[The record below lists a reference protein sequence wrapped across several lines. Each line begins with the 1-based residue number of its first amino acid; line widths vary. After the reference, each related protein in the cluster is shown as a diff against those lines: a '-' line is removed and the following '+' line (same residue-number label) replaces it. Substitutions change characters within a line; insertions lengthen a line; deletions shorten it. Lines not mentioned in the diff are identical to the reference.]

1 MKLRL
6 KGKIKKYLGSK
17 GGLWFVWGFTA
28 FFFGGGGGEGAAG
41 FRLVGFGVVCCVVGL
56 FFF

>member
-1 MKLRL
+1 M
-6 KGKIKKYLGSK
+6 GC
-17 GGLWFVWGFTA
+17 GLFGVLQL